1 MQDLTGILLRDY
13 LCNKGGSNVVNDV
26 AQMDILVGNLRHCWM
41 DRTLL
46 SAWHHVLH
54 LPPQPDPH
62 LPEALTLVA
71 HKMLHVIFS
80 VLKNERPYTP
90 ILT

>member
-1 MQDLTGILLRDY
+1 MA
-13 LCNKGGSNVVNDV
+13 VNDV
-26 AQMDILVGNLRHCWM
+26 AQMDILVGKLRHCWM

-62 LPEALTLVA
+62 LTRGA
-71 HKMLHVIFS
+71 HACS
-80 VLKNERPYTP
+80 P
-90 ILT
+90 